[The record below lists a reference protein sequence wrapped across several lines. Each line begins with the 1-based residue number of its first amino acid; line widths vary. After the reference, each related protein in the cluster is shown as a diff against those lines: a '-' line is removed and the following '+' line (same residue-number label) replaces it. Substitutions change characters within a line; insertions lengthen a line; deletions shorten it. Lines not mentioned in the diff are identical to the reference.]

1 MVRIGDRD
9 ATFDLAKALAIF
21 MVVYWHVM
29 SYRTDFELAT
39 TPSYAANFIIV
50 VNMPMFFMISG
61 FFSRRLHEGG
71 CWIKLLNRFIMYFWP
86 MAISK
91 LFFIC
96 YDSLVLGEFPITE
109 MPFRVLRSFLFQGW
123 FFQSLAFCDA
133 ITFIT
138 FRFDRLWQRVSISL
152 LGYAICLVG
161 SGRLWYVGNVVPMI
175 PFYWFGLIFL
185 PYIVKDRIWFAAS
198 ACLGACVMIIVTFF
212 CGNVATNGLGFYWD
226 KFDVLHPE
234 MLKAANL
241 VIRLFVGGL
250 GSLAILW
257 GLRTAIR
264 RFTFLERLAPL
275 GQETLGIF
283 FLQGWLIFRCVVPFV
298 GLDADMFVL
307 LLASLGV
314 CLLAFSIV
322 KLLKT
327 YEWSRRLA
335 FGIKFGVV

>member
-1 MVRIGDRD
+1 MVRIGNRD

-29 SYRTDFELAT
+29 SYRTGFELAT
-39 TPSYAANFIIV
+39 MPSYAANFIIA
-50 VNMPMFFMISG
+50 VNMPLFFIISG

-71 CWIKLLNRFIMYFWP
+71 RWIKLLNRFILYFWP
-86 MAISK
+86 MAIFK

-96 YDSLVLGEFPITE
+96 FDSLALGEFPITE
-109 MPFRVLRSFLFQGW
+109 IPFRTLRSFLFQGW
-123 FFQSLAFCDA
+123 FFQSLAICDA
-133 ITFIT
+133 ITFLA
-138 FRFDRLWQRVSISL
+138 FRFSRVWQKVSICL

-161 SGRLWYVGNVVPMI
+161 TGRIWYVGNVVPMI
-175 PFYWFGLIFL
+175 PFYWFGFLFL
-185 PYIVKDRIWFAAS
+185 PSILKDRRRFAAS
-198 ACLGACVMIIVTFF
+198 ACLGAGLMLVATFF
-212 CGNVATNGLGFYWD
+212 YGNVATNGLGFYWD

-264 RFTFLERLAPL
+264 KFTILERLAPL

-314 CLLAFSIV
+314 CLLAFCIV
-322 KLLKT
+322 KLLKA
-327 YEWSRRLA
+327 YEWSHRLA